1 MEKKEFIVFV
11 DLYLNKY
18 WSSSVLGKTFNFNI
32 DDISMKCHFPGLPSE
47 WKDPSKIE
55 HLNYLL
61 SSPTISSKYKYGND
75 EIFYGKPCVY
85 PDGVSYV
92 EKVVF
97 SFELDDY
104 DDNKLN
110 SIYLSIDNVMNKFY
124 KLCYIVNE
132 STNFSG
138 KVNQR
143 ARGISIYDHSLGK
156 RIPFVQEIEI
166 FGITE
171 GYSDS
176 ITKKEV
182 ETIFDIISNNK
193 EIPSEYDYL
202 ISGIKACEKEDNR
215 KCVLELSTACE
226 IAITSKIN
234 EIQNRLSIGDFLN
247 DYKMLAQKYKLL
259 GLLGEDTSFAD
270 INVITKAR
278 NDAIHKGVEVT
289 SKQAYDAIKVCRR
302 ILERLSKFY

>member
-47 WKDPSKIE
+47 WKDPSKIDY
-55 HLNYLL
+55 LNWRL
-61 SSPTISSKYKYGND
+61 SSPAISSKYGNG
-75 EIFYGKPCVY
+75 EIFYGKPRVY

-259 GLLGEDTSFAD
+259 GLLGEDISFAD